1 MTSVK
6 SFSRKVSPA
15 QGPPSCLTG
24 SFATHCSSH
33 SPLSNFFLFC
43 CLCIL
48 YKGFFFLLLHPQPLL
63 SKCSLVYSP
72 KLPPN
77 FTWFFLKKSFLKNP
91 LIPLSAS
98 HICPGI
104 ELPTGAWVA
113 SPELHPWRKMTYPLP
128 DAINCR
134 WSPARGGFCEFHP
147 HLCCSVDWLDLA
159 RILCVLSQSLRVH
172 SPVVSGNTV

>member
-33 SPLSNFFLFC
+33 SLLSNFFLFC

-48 YKGFFFLLLHPQPLL
+48 YKGFFFFSIPSP
-63 SKCSLVYSP
+63 YSP
-72 KLPPN
+72 NVPSYTHQNCLQISHD
-77 FTWFFLKKSFLKNP
+77 FFLKKSFLKNP

-98 HICPGI
+98 HMCPGI

-128 DAINCR
+128 DTINCR
-134 WSPARGGFCEFHP
+134 WSPPRGGLCEFHP

-159 RILCVLSQSLRVH
+159 RILCVVSKSLRVH